1 MYQVIFSLLVHHHYT
16 VAILLSVVTLS
27 VPQYF
32 QGRCLPLLYDLLSW
46 YYEGQVCI
54 HSQYAVSVCINLLKS
69 AMDFFGSCVS
79 IKNSLEMQDSVSLD
93 NIALASNS
101 IILVLGST
109 GAIRSSEY

>member
-1 MYQVIFSLLVHHHYT
+1 M
-16 VAILLSVVTLS
+16 
-27 VPQYF
+27 
-32 QGRCLPLLYDLLSW
+32 LYDSLAW

-54 HSQYAVSVCINLLKS
+54 CSQYVVGVCINLLKS

-101 IILVLGST
+101 IILVLGSM
-109 GAIRSSEY
+109 GAIRSAEY